1 MPIDIGLK
9 GTAERMVTPEMTA
22 AAAGSG
28 AQEVL
33 ATPVMIGMMENAAL
47 TSLQPY
53 LEPGQSSVGTRICV
67 SHVSATPV
75 GMRVRAESEVVE
87 VDRRRIVFNVRALDE
102 AGLVG
107 EGTHERFII
116 DAERF
121 MAKCEAKKAA
131 KA

>member
-1 MPIDIGLK
+1 MPIEVGLK
-9 GTAERMVTPEMTA
+9 GTSERIVTPEMTA

-33 ATPVMIGMMENAAL
+33 ATPVMVGMMENAAL

-53 LEPGQSSVGTRICV
+53 LEQGQSSVGTRISV
-67 SHVSATPV
+67 SHISATPV
-75 GMRVRAESEVVE
+75 GMRVRAESEVTE
-87 VDRRRIVFNVRALDE
+87 IDRKRIVFAVRAFDE

-116 DAERF
+116 DAEKF
-121 MAKCEAKKAA
+121 MAKCQAKKAA
-131 KA
+131 KV

>member
-1 MPIDIGLK
+1 MPIEIGLK

-87 VDRRRIVFNVRALDE
+87 VDRRRVVFNVRALDE